1 MGDAKDV
8 SEASQMAKF
17 SEVAMLAEALAA
29 EPGRLKK
36 RAAIAEAVRRV
47 QQTDGSEDAGRLCLY
62 LAGQPFAEADPRKL
76 SAGGALLSR
85 ALKAV
90 SGATD
95 AALTAAYRRHGDLGA
110 AAVDVWANDT
120 TDTLTLEE
128 VDTVFAAMAVAR
140 TTPARAALV
149 EGLLRRA
156 TALDTKYLLKLMLGD
171 MRIGVK
177 QSLIEEAIAVA
188 SETALAAVRH
198 AVMLEADLARVVW
211 MAFAGTLAEARMRLF
226 HPLGFMLA
234 SPVET
239 PEEAVARFTGKPVDD
254 APVAVHALLEDKF
267 DGMRA
272 QIHCGDSTQPGR
284 VAIYSRTR
292 EEITESF
299 PEIVEALAAALRDS
313 AASSLGLPLILD
325 GEILAWDFTADKA
338 LPFARLGQRIGRKR
352 IDTEMRSQVPV
363 VFMTFDLL
371 LQGEELLL
379 SMPLRDR
386 RARLEQLLAQLS
398 PVALAPIDAEPSGAQ
413 GTLFAATG
421 PTAVPLPRLRLS
433 PAQSVES
440 AEQIDRAYS
449 DARARANEGVMLKAA
464 ESSYQPGRRGLAWV
478 KLKRELATLDV
489 VITGT
494 EFGHGRRAGL
504 LSDYTFAVR
513 GVSASGEPELLNVG
527 KAYSGVTDAEIAEL
541 TAWLQ
546 AHTLQDFGHF
556 RTVEPLR
563 VLEVAFNNIMRS
575 DRHSSGFALR
585 FPRILRVRDDKPVEE
600 IDTLERVEAIFQSQ
614 PDKDV
619 QQKSAETVDEPTPDE
634 TR

>member
-1 MGDAKDV
+1 MGDAN
-8 SEASQMAKF
+8 EMAKF
-17 SEVAMLAEALAA
+17 SEVATLAEALAA

-47 QQTDGSEDAGRLCLY
+47 QQAAGSEDAGRLCLY

-110 AAVDVWANDT
+110 AAADVWTGVT
-120 TDTLTLEE
+120 TDSLTLEE
-128 VDTVFAAMAVAR
+128 VDIAFAAMAVAR
-140 TTPARAALV
+140 ATPARAALV

-156 TALDTKYLLKLMLGD
+156 TALDAKYLLKLMLGD

-188 SETALAAVRH
+188 SETELAAVRH
-198 AVMLEADLARVVW
+198 AVMLEADLARVVR

-254 APVAVHALLEDKF
+254 APVVIHALLEDKF

-272 QIHCGDSTQPGR
+272 QIHCGDPAQPGR

-292 EEITESF
+292 DEITESF
-299 PEIVEALAAALRDS
+299 PEIVESLAAALRHS
-313 AASSLGLPLILD
+313 AASSLKLPLILD
-325 GEILAWDFTADKA
+325 GEILAWDFATDKA

-352 IDTEMRSQVPV
+352 IDSGMRRQVPV
-363 VFMTFDLL
+363 VFMAFDLL

-379 SMPLRDR
+379 SEPLRDR
-386 RARLEQLLAQLS
+386 RARLEQLFAQLS
-398 PVALAPIDAEPSGAQ
+398 SVALAPIDAEPSGAQ
-413 GTLFAATG
+413 GTLFAATRS
-421 PTAVPLPRLRLS
+421 TAVPLPRLRLS
-433 PAQSVES
+433 PVQSVES
-440 AEQIDRAYS
+440 AEQIDRAYA

-489 VITGT
+489 VITGA

-527 KAYSGVTDAEIAEL
+527 KTYSGVTDAEIAEL
-541 TAWLQ
+541 TAWLK

-575 DRHSSGFALR
+575 DRHSGGFALR
-585 FPRILRVRDDKPVEE
+585 FPRILRVRDDKSVEE
-600 IDTLERVEAIFQSQ
+600 IDTLERVETIFQSQ

-619 QQKSAETVDEPTPDE
+619 QQETVETIDEPTPDE